1 MSALQWKQL
10 TLDELAVLLQQ
21 GHVQAAQAVG
31 ASTVYQVQVHDRS
44 LVAIALPDGH
54 AIAIEPQR
62 FFHTNRRKVGASA
75 ENPPPLSEGTGSTM
89 PGS

>member
-1 MSALQWKQL
+1 MSALQWRQL

-31 ASTVYQVQVHDRS
+31 ASTVYQVQIHDRS

-54 AIAIEPQR
+54 AVAIEPRR
-62 FFHTNRRKVGASA
+62 FVHTNRRKNGAST
-75 ENPPPLSEGTGSTM
+75 EDLPPLSEGTGSTL